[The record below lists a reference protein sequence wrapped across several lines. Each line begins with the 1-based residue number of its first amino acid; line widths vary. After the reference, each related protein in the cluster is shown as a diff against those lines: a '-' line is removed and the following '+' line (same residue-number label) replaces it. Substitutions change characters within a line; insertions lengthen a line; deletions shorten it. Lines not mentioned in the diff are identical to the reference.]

1 MIMSVFVLLSI
12 ALILVVIFDFCY
24 FIIPNS
30 LPIFIFGTFLIYFL
44 LTDYSHIPQNL
55 IFPTVIFF
63 TGILLAQS
71 NTLGFGDSKLLS
83 SLSFGLGPFYTL
95 HLIIYTIL
103 LGGILAVVIFAFKKY
118 IHVIRLRSFQNNIFN
133 KISSFFIPDLKD
145 VKKEASHITMQKY
158 MPYGL
163 AIAPAGL
170 YAVYLSLGLKG
181 GIWP

>member
-133 KISSFFIPDLKD
+133 KKI
-145 VKKEASHITMQKY
+145 QR
-158 MPYGL
+158 
-163 AIAPAGL
+163 
-170 YAVYLSLGLKG
+170 
-181 GIWP
+181 